1 MTVNQNFMMNLLAF
15 AVLLRDWDLHFMAY
29 SLLIY
34 SHCISTAEVFCFNVV
49 GLGHLVKL
57 MHV

>member
-1 MTVNQNFMMNLLAF
+1 MAVNQNFMMNLLAF
-15 AVLLRDWDLHFMAY
+15 AVLLQDQNLHFIAS
-29 SLLIY
+29 SLPIY
-34 SHCISTAEVFCFNVV
+34 SHCISTAEIFCFNTV